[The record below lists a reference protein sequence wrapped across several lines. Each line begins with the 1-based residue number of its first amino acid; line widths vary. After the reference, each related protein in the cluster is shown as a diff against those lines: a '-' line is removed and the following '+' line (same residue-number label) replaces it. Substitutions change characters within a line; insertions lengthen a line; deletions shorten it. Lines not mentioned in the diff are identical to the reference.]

1 MYVIDGYNLMF
12 ALGLAPRPGSLSL
25 ERARLQLIDYLAER
39 IGSDAGEVSV
49 IFDAVRSAGA
59 ADRTYRGIHM
69 CFSVGQTADDLIE
82 EYLNT
87 ETNLSR
93 LTVVSNDNRI
103 RLAAQRRGCTA
114 WSCGTFIDWMQSG
127 SRDIG
132 PESAINE
139 MAKPEAPTTAEL
151 NEWLERFGE

>member
-12 ALGLAPRPGSLSL
+12 ALGLAPRRGSLSL

-39 IGSDAGEVSV
+39 LGSDAGEVSV
-49 IFDAVRSAGA
+49 IFDAIRSAGA
-59 ADRTYRGIHM
+59 ADRTYRGIHL

-87 ETNLSR
+87 ETNLTR
-93 LTVVSNDNRI
+93 LTVVSNDHRI
-103 RLAAQRRGCTA
+103 QLAAQRRGCTA

-127 SRDIG
+127 HPNTS
-132 PESAINE
+132 PEAAANE
-139 MAKPEAPTTAEL
+139 LAKPEAPTVVEL
-151 NEWLERFGE
+151 DEWLERFKE